1 MSRVDPHSYT
11 DIDQGRVRS
20 IAIDWVVDFAT
31 RRLRGEVTLQLEG
44 AKGGVLDLDTRDLEI
59 ESVKGPKGETL
70 GWELGERESFMGQ
83 CLRIQL
89 PEGSESL
96 TIAYQTS
103 QDASALQWL
112 EPANT
117 AGKVHPY
124 LFSQCQPHH
133 ARSMLPLQDSA
144 SVRFSYQAKVEVPE
158 ALVAVMSAAPGESAK
173 GDKGRKVYH
182 FEMPQPIPGYLL
194 ALAVGNI
201 ANRDLGP
208 RSRVYTEPEM
218 LDAAAWEFE
227 SVDSMLQKAE
237 ALFGPYRWERY
248 DFLVMPP
255 AFPYGGMENP
265 RLTSLTPS
273 LLAGD
278 RSLVNVLAH
287 ELAHS
292 WTGNLITS
300 ASMNDFWLNEGFT
313 VWAERRILEA
323 LEGEEAVSLSA
334 AIGRADLEEA
344 IEDFGK
350 GSPLTRLKNDLSGV
364 DPDEIYSVVPYEKG
378 CLLVQ
383 LLERTVG
390 REKWDSFMRKYM
402 DRFEFTSI
410 TTEDFLAFLDEQL
423 PGTAEKVKAKQW
435 IYEPNVPANEPPFSS
450 PRREELQRLG
460 KNFTKGERPDPAKAK
475 KWRIDEW
482 LVWFA
487 ALPTKLSQEDCDWLE
502 STFSFNES
510 GNAEILNKWLAIA
523 ASSSY
528 EPSYEKLRDFLG
540 TFGRMK
546 YLKPLYKAM
555 YENPDTRALALSIY
569 QQHKDLYHPI
579 ARAGLES
586 ILKLSK

>member
-20 IAIDWVVDFAT
+20 IAIDWVVDFSA
-31 RRLRGEVTLQLEG
+31 RRLRGEVTLNLEG
-44 AKGGVLDLDTRDLEI
+44 TKGGVLDLDTRELEI
-59 ESVKGPKGETL
+59 ESVRGPKGETL

-89 PEGSESL
+89 PEGSDSV
-96 TIAYQTS
+96 TIAYRTS
-103 QDASALQWL
+103 QEASALQWL
-112 EPANT
+112 QPANT

-144 SVRFSYQAKVEVPE
+144 SVRFSYQAKVDVPE
-158 ALVAVMSAAPGESAK
+158 ALVAVMSAAPGESSQ

-194 ALAVGNI
+194 ALAVGNL
-201 ANRDLGP
+201 ASRDLGP

-218 LDAAAWEFE
+218 LDAAAWEFQ

-265 RLTSLTPS
+265 RLTFLTPS

-292 WTGNLITS
+292 WTGNLITN
-300 ASMNDFWLNEGFT
+300 ATMNDFWLNEGFT

-334 AIGRADLEEA
+334 AIGRADLDEA

-350 GSPLTRLKNDLSGV
+350 NSPLTRLKNDLAGV

-378 CLLVQ
+378 CLFVQ

-390 REKWDSFMRKYM
+390 RKKWDSFMRKYM

-410 TTEDFLAFLDEQL
+410 TTEDFLAFLEEQL
-423 PGTAEKVKAKQW
+423 PGTAE
-435 IYEPNVPANEPPFSS
+435 
-450 PRREELQRLG
+450 R
-460 KNFTKGERPDPAKAK
+460 
-475 KWRIDEW
+475 
-482 LVWFA
+482 
-487 ALPTKLSQEDCDWLE
+487 
-502 STFSFNES
+502 
-510 GNAEILNKWLAIA
+510 
-523 ASSSY
+523 
-528 EPSYEKLRDFLG
+528 
-540 TFGRMK
+540 
-546 YLKPLYKAM
+546 
-555 YENPDTRALALSIY
+555 
-569 QQHKDLYHPI
+569 
-579 ARAGLES
+579 
-586 ILKLSK
+586 